1 MAPIQLSPSTFLY
14 PPSTE
19 EEDTNGGAGGSK
31 KSDPSHPRAVVLAT
45 WAFAQDAHI
54 AKYVGQYRQRFPGAS
69 VLVAKCFLRHFFWL
83 PAAREDLDALAV
95 AIRNVV
101 ADDDKGDDEPGASN
115 NDAGGGGGGHHGKAE
130 RAKIILHIF
139 SNSGLST
146 AYQLRNVYEADG
158 RTPFPQRVTIYDSTP
173 GRYEYWSITSSL
185 QFGIPPGRW
194 LQKLVSFPLAHL
206 LSSSLWVWCR
216 VLKGE
221 DWVAKWAA
229 AANSS
234 DPRGQGGGQRETCR
248 SYAYSRADPLVE
260 SWVVEA
266 HAADARARGFTV
278 VHAADFGEGSAHVAH
293 SRADPE
299 RYWRLVMD
307 TWETARLARL

>member
-1 MAPIQLSPSTFLY
+1 MAPIRLSPSTFLY
-14 PPSTE
+14 PPSSE
-19 EEDTNGGAGGSK
+19 EETNGGAGNK

-54 AKYVGQYRQRFPGAS
+54 AKYVGQYRQRYPGAS

-83 PAAREDLDALAV
+83 PAAREDLAALAV
-95 AIRNVV
+95 AIRSVM
-101 ADDDKGDDEPGASN
+101 ADDDQDGEPAAN
-115 NDAGGGGGGHHGKAE
+115 NDANADGGGKAE
-130 RAKIILHIF
+130 RAKMILHIF

-216 VLKGE
+216 VLRGE

-229 AANSS
+229 AANSD
-234 DPRGQGGGQRETCR
+234 DPRGKGVAGGQRETCR

-299 RYWRLVMD
+299 RYWGLVTD